1 MSIDPNGAARG
12 TARARTD
19 AASPLE
25 RVLARLDAASDGAGG
40 GPAAQDDTVVTGF
53 ASLDRLLGGGLRAG
67 DLVVVGG
74 DVGSGTSALAL
85 AIALRAAQTRSE
97 GVVAFLS
104 GEMTVERVAERVLA
118 IEGRSRIDDLRQG
131 TLDDAARAEA
141 GAAALRLRDS
151 ALLLDRVPAGGMEAL
166 AEELRRTLDLQLA
179 VVDPLESLAVG
190 ERERAE
196 ELAAATVRLK
206 QVALELGTA
215 IVATSHLPALQRD
228 RADLRPR
235 LDDFGALGAIK
246 QHADVVLGLFREEMY
261 ASARGV
267 EGATEL
273 LVLKNRNGPTGYVD
287 LYFYQQ
293 WMRFEDMLDPER

>member
-1 MSIDPNGAARG
+1 MSIDPSGASRG
-12 TARARTD
+12 TARARSD

-25 RVLARLDAASDGAGG
+25 RVLARLDAAADSADG
-40 GPAAQDDTVVTGF
+40 GPPAQDDTIVTGF
-53 ASLDRLLGGGLRAG
+53 ASLDKVLGGGLRAG
-67 DLVVVGG
+67 DLVVIGG

-85 AIALRAAQTRSE
+85 AIALRAAQSRRE
-97 GVVAFLS
+97 GAVAFLS

-151 ALLLDRVPAGGMEAL
+151 SLLLDRVPGGGMGAL
-166 AEELRRTLDLQLA
+166 ADELRRTLDLQLA
-179 VVDPLESLAVG
+179 VVDPLESLVIG
-190 ERERAE
+190 DRERAE
-196 ELAAATVRLK
+196 ELAAATVGLK
-206 QVALELGTA
+206 KMALELGTA

-228 RADLRPR
+228 RPDLRPR